1 MPGFRESV
9 GWLIALFGL
18 SLVVLMVYFALNRY
32 VFEAMALSLPAVVVF
47 RGGLGLV
54 RLGWASR
61 LSKDLS
67 RAKAGD
73 R

>member
-1 MPGFRESV
+1 MPGFREIA

-18 SLVVLMVYFALNRY
+18 ALVVLMVYLALNRY

-47 RGGLGLV
+47 RGGLGMV
-54 RLGWASR
+54 KLGWAGR
-61 LSKDLS
+61 LARDLS
-67 RAKAGD
+67 RVPKGE